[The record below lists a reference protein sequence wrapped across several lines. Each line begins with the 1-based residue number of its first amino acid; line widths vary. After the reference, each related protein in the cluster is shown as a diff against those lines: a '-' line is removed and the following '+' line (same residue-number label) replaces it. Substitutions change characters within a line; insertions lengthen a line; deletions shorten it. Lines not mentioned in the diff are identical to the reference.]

1 MLAAFCTQPGR
12 LELREIPRPEP
23 APGHVVVEVHNCGI
37 CGSDLH
43 YYHGHLPPSAVCPG
57 HEISG
62 EVAAV
67 GTGVDDFTPGD
78 RVAIE
83 PVITC
88 RRCPGCRAGDY
99 QLCRDFKILGTHAGG
114 GFAEYVG
121 MPAYALFKLP
131 ADLDWATAALTEPLA
146 VGVHGVRLGNV
157 RLGDRVLV
165 LGAGT
170 IGLLAALA
178 ARAAGAAEVLI
189 TARHPHQRQAAERIG
204 ARPFAEG
211 GDELQAY
218 AFDHAVDVTI
228 ETVGG
233 EADTLNEALYCT
245 RPGGSVVVL
254 GVFTGQPRINA
265 LVALLKEIRLIG
277 SIMYGRHGARA
288 DFDVALEVLRQNR
301 EAAATL
307 ITHRL
312 PLPRIGDGFR
322 IAADKREKSIKV
334 TIEP

>member
-1 MLAAFCTQPGR
+1 MLAAFCTEPGR
-12 LELREIPRPEP
+12 IELREIPRPEP
-23 APGHVVVEVHNCGI
+23 TPGRVIVKVRNCGI

-43 YYHGHLPPSAVCPG
+43 YYHGHLPAPAVCPG
-57 HEISG
+57 HEMSG
-62 EVAAV
+62 EVAEV
-67 GTGVDDFTPGD
+67 GAGVDGFAPGD

-83 PVITC
+83 PAITC
-88 RRCPGCRAGDY
+88 GRCPGCRGGNY
-99 QLCRDFKILGTHAGG
+99 QLCAEFQILGTHAAG
-114 GFAEYVG
+114 GFAEYVEI
-121 MPAYALFKLP
+121 PAYALFKLP
-131 ADLDWATAALTEPLA
+131 GDLDWATAALTEPLA
-146 VGVHGVRLGNV
+146 VGVHGIRLGNV

-189 TARHPHQRQAAERIG
+189 TARHPHQRQAAERLG
-204 ARPFAEG
+204 ATPFSEG
-211 GDELQAY
+211 GDDLQAY
-218 AFDHAVDVTI
+218 AFEHPIDVTV

-233 EADTLNEALYCT
+233 EADTLSQAIYCT

-254 GVFTGQPRINA
+254 GLFTGQSQINA
-265 LVALLKEIRLIG
+265 LVLMLKEIRLIG
-277 SIMYGRHGARA
+277 SIMYGRQGPRA

-312 PLPRIGDGFR
+312 PLRQIGDGFR
-322 IAADKREKSIKV
+322 IAADKKEKSIKV